1 MAVTTTYKTTNVVKN
16 AQRIVGYDVARAL
29 AILAMVIVHFALT
42 FVNIEQPETKGLLGL
57 IVQFCEGRAAALFV
71 VLAGVGLSLIARTQA
86 NPSPESLQAK
96 RWTLTKRGLFLLGLG
111 LLNLTIW
118 PGDILRVYGVS
129 FLLIAWLF
137 QSSNRR
143 ILGLALGF
151 MLAFVGLMLRFNF
164 NQNWDWTTLEY
175 TNLWTIKGG
184 LRNLFF
190 DGFRSVFPWTS
201 LIFFGIWLGRQ
212 NVQAAH
218 VRWRLFWLG
227 LGLALGAQIGSIG
240 LIYTFTNVWPILGQ
254 ADAELLFSTGSIP
267 PMPLFLL
274 SAGGVALAIIMS
286 CVHLSELFT
295 NSRIIRSLAAT
306 GQLALTW
313 YIGHVVI
320 GLGVLT
326 SLGLYQNQSLA
337 TALWLALGFFGL
349 AVGCSVWWKKRF
361 NNGPLESILRWATS

>member
-1 MAVTTTYKTTNVVKN
+1 
-16 AQRIVGYDVARAL
+16 
-29 AILAMVIVHFALT
+29 
-42 FVNIEQPETKGLLGL
+42 
-57 IVQFCEGRAAALFV
+57 
-71 VLAGVGLSLIARTQA
+71 
-86 NPSPESLQAK
+86 
-96 RWTLTKRGLFLLGLG
+96 
-111 LLNLTIW
+111 
-118 PGDILRVYGVS
+118 
-129 FLLIAWLF
+129 
-137 QSSNRR
+137 
-143 ILGLALGF
+143 

-218 VRWRLFWLG
+218 VRWRLFWIG
-227 LGLALGAQIGSIG
+227 LSVALGVQIGSIG
-240 LIYTFTNVWPILGQ
+240 LTYVFSNVWPILGQ

-286 CVHLSELFT
+286 CVQLSQLFGA
-295 NSRIIRSLAAT
+295 SRIIHGLAAT

-326 SLGLYQNQSLA
+326 SLGFYQNQSLA
-337 TALWLALGFFGL
+337 TSLWLALGFFGL

-361 NNGPLESILRWATS
+361 NNGPLETVLRWATS

>member
-1 MAVTTTYKTTNVVKN
+1 MAIVSRSKTTNVVKDS
-16 AQRIVGYDVARAL
+16 QRIVGYDVARAL

-42 FVNIEQPETKGLLGL
+42 FVNIEQPTTNGLLSL

-86 NPSPESLQAK
+86 NPSSEAIQAK

-218 VRWRLFWLG
+218 VRWRLFWIG
-227 LGLALGAQIGSIG
+227 LSVALGVQIGSIG
-240 LIYTFTNVWPILGQ
+240 LTYVFSNVWPILGQ

-286 CVHLSELFT
+286 CVQLSQLFGA
-295 NSRIIRSLAAT
+295 SRIIHGLAAT

-326 SLGLYQNQSLA
+326 SLGFYQNQSLA
-337 TALWLALGFFGL
+337 TSLWLALGFFGL

-361 NNGPLESILRWATS
+361 NNGPLETVLRWATS

>member
-16 AQRIVGYDVARAL
+16 TQRIVGYDVARAL

-42 FVNIEQPETKGLLGL
+42 FVNIEQPETNGLLGL

-71 VLAGVGLSLIARTQA
+71 VLAGVGLSLIARTKA
-86 NPSPESLQAK
+86 NSCPEALQAK

-137 QSSNRR
+137 QSSNRQ

-151 MLAFVGLMLRFNF
+151 MLAFVGLILRFNF

-175 TNLWTIKGG
+175 SNLWTIKGG

-212 NVQAAH
+212 NVQAAQ
-218 VRWRLFWLG
+218 VRWCLFWVG
-227 LGLALGAQIGSIG
+227 LGVALGAQIGSIG
-240 LIYTFTNVWPILGQ
+240 LTYTFTNVWPMLGQ

-274 SAGGVALAIIMS
+274 SAGGVALVIIMS
-286 CVHLSELFT
+286 CVHLSELFGA
-295 NSRIIRSLAAT
+295 SRIIGSLAAT

-361 NNGPLESILRWATS
+361 NHGPLETVLRWATS